1 MKRTTTASLAATVV
15 LAALLGGCMG
25 SNQEQ
30 GASMSL
36 MERYHSGQSLIGNDR
51 TLTAGPE
58 QQNLTK
64 DQSDARESFMR
75 GLAYANQGRQEL
87 ALEQYSRAAML
98 DPNLMQARY
107 QRGLLL
113 LEKNLPAPALEEFK
127 AVMQISP
134 DYAPGYASAGRVYFL
149 NGLYPE
155 AEKLFDKALQI
166 DPELLDAYD
175 HLGAIHNYN
184 KQYEKALG
192 TFQKALLINP
202 NASYLY
208 NNLGLAY
215 SMLGRDADAVEAFRK
230 AVMQGAPSSKAYNNM
245 GLALCRLGKYR
256 EGLEAFRAASGEA
269 AGWNNLGYFFF
280 LDGQYTRA
288 IKSFEKAIEL
298 EPTYYERAAENLKR
312 ARLAAQFADN
322 SDASQARPYSQDDLF
337 APRPP
342 TVPSSTYPLM
352 PPQIVPTSAPVSGP
366 SSSVQEQNLTEPGM
380 VQLAPPV
387 RRPAVSAAPSG
398 TVPAAPVASSAPG
411 QDVAE
416 KAASSVSGIAY
427 ALHVSSFRTRTAAET
442 DAAKLHKRGLNARV
456 VSVHI
461 PGKGEW
467 YRVLVNSFASA
478 QEARNALAALQAA
491 HTDFADTRVV
501 NAGSFT
507 GTTQNAAPVVQTADR
522 NEAATAQPGTADAAP
537 AALAALAPAVTPEAA
552 GTVTAG
558 NITNAAAATAD
569 TGSGDNQIQ
578 AVAHVPAPQGNVD
591 SMRVPT
597 AFMLQP

>member
-1 MKRTTTASLAATVV
+1 MKRTTTSFAATIM

-25 SNQEQ
+25 SNQET
-30 GASMSL
+30 GPSMSL
-36 MERYHSGQSLIGNDR
+36 MERYHSGQSLMGNDR
-51 TLTAGPE
+51 NLTAEPE

-64 DQSDARESFMR
+64 DQADARESFMR
-75 GLAYANQGRQEL
+75 GLAYANQGREEL
-87 ALEQYSRAAML
+87 ALEQYSRAAMQ
-98 DPNLMQARY
+98 DPTLMQARY

-113 LEKNLPAPALEEFK
+113 LEKQLPAPALEEFK
-127 AVMQISP
+127 AVMQLSP
-134 DYAPGYASAGRVYFL
+134 DFAPGYASAGRVYFL

-192 TFQKALLINP
+192 TFQKALMINP

-215 SMLGRDADAVEAFRK
+215 SMLGRDADAVESFRK
-230 AVMQGAPSSKAYNNM
+230 AVMQGAPSPKAYNNM

-269 AGWNNLGYFFF
+269 AGWTNLGYFFV

-322 SDASQARPYSQDDLF
+322 SEASQARPYSQDDLF

-342 TVPSSTYPLM
+342 TVPSSTFPLM
-352 PPQIVPTSAPVSGP
+352 PPQIVPTSVPTSGPTSGNVSGAV
-366 SSSVQEQNLTEPGM
+366 SGASSSSVSSVQEQNLTEPGM

-387 RRPAVSAAPSG
+387 RRPAASTAA
-398 TVPAAPVASSAPG
+398 AQAPVKDNG
-411 QDVAE
+411 E
-416 KAASSVSGIAY
+416 KAASSATSNAGATY
-427 ALHVSSFRTRTAAET
+427 ALHVSSFRTRAAAEA
-442 DAAKLHKRGLNARV
+442 DAAKLHARNLNTRV
-456 VSVHI
+456 VTVHI

-467 YRVLVNSFASA
+467 FRVLVNSFASA
-478 QEARNALAALQAA
+478 QEARNALVALQAT

-501 NAGSFT
+501 NASSFT
-507 GTTQNAAPVVQTADR
+507 GTAQDAAPV
-522 NEAATAQPGTADAAP
+522 AQPVAAP
-537 AALAALAPAVTPEAA
+537 AALAALAALAAQTPAVPSEAA
-552 GTVTAG
+552 DTASAD
-558 NITNAAAATAD
+558 NTAAAAA
-569 TGSGDNQIQ
+569 GSGDNQIQ
-578 AVAHVPAPQGNVD
+578 AVAHAPAPSGSMD

-597 AFMLQP
+597 ALMLQP